1 MKFEDFSLRVSYET
15 DGKEVVVSDGDGIIS
30 VEKIAEGDR
39 FVVRLDAAKKVR
51 LISARMVASREFAPE
66 ERFFGGGYQSWSLT
80 REYSPKDRQK
90 GLRNVAHLPVVRTFA
105 AASGDYD
112 FARYGRKLYH
122 SHGYT
127 YIRRGSATELFGSLD
142 ESFAFT
148 LFYLDAEENVFA
160 VVKDVEG
167 AEIEGGV
174 TLFDL
179 FRAEGTYDEVFDRYF
194 ALYPLKAPRRGI
206 KRLAGYTSWYNY
218 YQNVTEKIVLR
229 DLEGM
234 YGAAG
239 SAANIFQIDDGYESK
254 VGDWLKVDPAKFPNG
269 MKPAA
274 DAIHAK
280 GYLAGIWVAPFA
292 AEFKSA
298 VAKEHPDWLVSD
310 AKGRPVIGGFAWN
323 GFYVLDHEK
332 AEVRQYIKSVFDAA
346 IDEWGYD
353 MFKLDFLYAACM
365 TPRNGKSRGRLM
377 HEAMSFLR
385 ECVRDKLL
393 LGCGVPMASSFGFV
407 DACRTGCDAELS
419 YQDKFY
425 VKCTNSEIISTRN
438 SVIDT
443 VFRRHLNGRVFL
455 SDPDVFFLRDD
466 GMKPT
471 SYTQSQKEVLAKVN
485 KMFGSVLFV
494 SDNAGDYDA
503 KRRAMLLDAFAPLDG
518 TVLSA
523 EMVGK
528 DRINVGFVEKGVEK
542 VFAFDLSTGDYSV
555 RAVK

>member
-239 SAANIFQIDDGYESK
+239 R
-254 VGDWLKVDPAKFPNG
+254 
-269 MKPAA
+269 
-274 DAIHAK
+274 
-280 GYLAGIWVAPFA
+280 
-292 AEFKSA
+292 
-298 VAKEHPDWLVSD
+298 D

-419 YQDKFY
+419 YQDKLY

-542 VFAFDLSTGDYSV
+542 VFSFDLSTGDYSV